1 MCRVNL
7 PTKQSNRFSVQ
18 VLTVDNPVQHP
29 YGGAVYTKE
38 PIFPMTSIQH
48 SSGRA
53 ATRPRYR
60 FGFDIGGT
68 FTDFVL
74 IDSQTGEVRTHK
86 VLTTGEA
93 PSEAVMEGWHFLLD
107 AAKAK
112 SSDVE
117 TAIHATTLITNALLE
132 GKGATT
138 ALITTRGFRDILE
151 LRREMRY
158 DIYDLEISLPE
169 PLVPRYRR
177 FEVTERMNAR
187 GEVLTP
193 LDVAS
198 LEPLVAE
205 FEAEGVDACAVVLL
219 HAFTNPDHEQR
230 IREWLRA
237 RMPDV
242 VVSISSEVAPEIREF
257 ERTST
262 TVANAYVQ
270 PLTGRYLDRLQ
281 RELQASGFESRL
293 YMMLSNG
300 GITSVETAGR
310 FPIRLVESGPAA
322 GALAAVFYGGLVGE
336 RDLVSFDMGGTT
348 AKLCLIR
355 DLTPQKS
362 TMFEIGRVHRFK
374 RGSGYPVLVPVVE
387 LIEIGAGGGSIA
399 RVDGLGLLKVGPD
412 SAGSSPGPVCYGLGG
427 TLPTVTDADAVLG
440 YLNPDFFLGGR
451 IQLDVAAAK
460 EAIDRQIAA
469 PLGLS
474 TAEAAYGIF
483 QVVNQSMISAT
494 RVHIAERNA
503 DARRMRLVAFGGAG
517 AVHADRIARELKML
531 GYICPASAGV
541 ASALGFLT
549 APASF
554 EFSRTHFAEVVDS
567 ELLELEAVFNELGRE
582 GSAVVVE
589 SGVPLNEVRLERRIE
604 VRHRGQGHVLEV
616 PLPEGA
622 LPEMGAEALREAF
635 FAHYRKLYGHSHPH
649 LAVEV
654 TTCRLA
660 ALGPKPTVKLGES
673 TASSADA
680 SIAIKAHRQAYFAE
694 LGGFVSTP
702 VFDRFQLAAGMTF
715 EGPAIVEQSD
725 STAVIGPLT
734 HVRAD
739 AYLNLIVTLNYER

>member
-1 MCRVNL
+1 MISTER
-7 PTKQSNRFSVQ
+7 
-18 VLTVDNPVQHP
+18 
-29 YGGAVYTKE
+29 
-38 PIFPMTSIQH
+38 
-48 SSGRA
+48 SSGHPA
-53 ATRPRYR
+53 GRPRYR

-74 IDSQTGEVRTHK
+74 IDSHSGQVRTHK
-86 VLTTGEA
+86 VLTTPDA
-93 PSEAVMEGWHFLLD
+93 PSQAVMEGWRFLLESAGAD
-107 AAKAK
+107 GG
-112 SSDVE
+112 DVE

-158 DIYDLEISLPE
+158 DIYDLEISLPD

-177 FEVTERMNAR
+177 FEATERMNAR

-193 LDVAS
+193 LDLAS

-205 FEAEGVDACAVVLL
+205 FGAQGVEACAVVLM
-219 HAFTNPDHEQR
+219 HAFTNPDHERQVR
-230 IREWLRA
+230 GWLQERL
-237 RMPDV
+237 PGV

-270 PLTGRYLDRLQ
+270 PLTNRYLERLQ
-281 RELQASGFESRL
+281 RELQEAGFAMRL
-293 YMMLSNG
+293 YLMLSNG
-300 GITSVETAGR
+300 GITTVETATR

-412 SAGSSPGPVCYGLGG
+412 SAGASPGPVCYGLGG

-440 YLNPDFFLGGR
+440 YLNPEFFLGGR
-451 IQLDVAAAK
+451 IALDVAAARA
-460 EAIDRQIAA
+460 AIEREIAT

-474 TAEAAYGIF
+474 VDEAAYGIY
-483 QVVNQSMISAT
+483 QVVNQNMISAT

-503 DARRMRLVAFGGAG
+503 DARRMRLIAFGGAG

-531 GYICPASAGV
+531 GYVCPASAGV

-554 EFSRTHFAEVVDS
+554 EFSRTHFAEVVDDQ
-567 ELLELEAVFNELGRE
+567 LPALEAVFEELARE
-582 GSAVVVE
+582 GRAVVVE
-589 SGVPLNEVRLERRIE
+589 SGVPVADVRLERRVE

-616 PLPEGA
+616 ILPDGA
-622 LPEMGAEALREAF
+622 LPDLGAEALREAF
-635 FAHYRKLYGHSHPH
+635 FARYRKVYGHAHPH

-660 ALGPKPTVKLGES
+660 ALGPTPTVALEERA
-673 TASSADA
+673 ASDADA
-680 SIAIKAHRQAYFAE
+680 ATAVKGHRPAYFAE
-694 LGGFVSTP
+694 LGGFVPTP
-702 VFDRFQLAAGMTF
+702 VFDRFRLAAGMTF

-725 STAVIGPLT
+725 STAVIGPDT
-734 HVRAD
+734 EVRVD
-739 AYLNLIVTLNYER
+739 AYLNLIVTLRYER

>member
-1 MCRVNL
+1 
-7 PTKQSNRFSVQ
+7 
-18 VLTVDNPVQHP
+18 
-29 YGGAVYTKE
+29 
-38 PIFPMTSIQH
+38 MTSTLR
-48 SSGRA
+48 SSSQPAGRA
-53 ATRPRYR
+53 RYR

-74 IDSQTGEVRTHK
+74 IDSLSGKVRTHK
-86 VLTTGEA
+86 VLTTPEA
-93 PSEAVMEGWHFLLD
+93 PSRAVMEGWRFLLD
-107 AAKAK
+107 AADATG
-112 SSDVE
+112 SDVE

-177 FEVTERMNAR
+177 FEASERMNAR
-187 GEVLTP
+187 GDVLAP

-205 FEAEGVDACAVVLL
+205 FNAQNVEACAVVLM
-219 HAFTNPDHEQR
+219 HAFTNPDHERQVR
-230 IREWLRA
+230 AWLQERL
-237 RMPDV
+237 PDV

-270 PLTGRYLDRLQ
+270 PLTNRYLERLQ
-281 RELQASGFESRL
+281 RELQDSGFASRL
-293 YMMLSNG
+293 YLMLSNG
-300 GITSVETAGR
+300 GITTVETAGR

-355 DLTPQKS
+355 DLKPQKS

-412 SAGSSPGPVCYGLGG
+412 SAGASPGPVCYGLGG
-427 TLPTVTDADAVLG
+427 TFPTVTDADAVLG
-440 YLNPDFFLGGR
+440 YLNPEFFLGGR
-451 IQLDVAAAK
+451 IALDVDAARA
-460 EAIDRQIAA
+460 AIAREIGD
-469 PLGLS
+469 PLDLS
-474 TAEAAYGIF
+474 ADEAAYGIF
-483 QVVNQSMISAT
+483 QVVNQNMISAT

-531 GYICPASAGV
+531 GYVCPASAGV

-554 EFSRTHFAEVVDS
+554 EFSRTHFAEVVDAQ
-567 ELLELEAVFNELGRE
+567 LPALEAVFEELARE
-582 GSAVVVE
+582 GRTVVVE
-589 SGVPLNEVRLERRIE
+589 SGVASADVRLERRVE

-616 PLPEGA
+616 ALPEGA
-622 LPEMGAEALREAF
+622 LPDVGAEALREAF
-635 FAHYRKLYGHSHPH
+635 FAQYRKVYGHAHPH
-649 LAVEV
+649 LVVEV

-660 ALGPKPTVKLGES
+660 ALGPKPNVTLEKRE
-673 TASSADA
+673 ASDADA
-680 SIAIKAHRQAYFAE
+680 STAVKAHRPAYFAE
-694 LGGFVSTP
+694 LGGFVPTP
-702 VFDRFQLAAGMTF
+702 VYDRFRLAAGMTL
-715 EGPAIVEQSD
+715 EGPAIVEQTD
-725 STAVIGPLT
+725 STAVIGPHT
-734 HVRAD
+734 DVRVD
-739 AYLNLIVTLNYER
+739 AYLNLIVTLRYDG

>member
-1 MCRVNL
+1 
-7 PTKQSNRFSVQ
+7 
-18 VLTVDNPVQHP
+18 
-29 YGGAVYTKE
+29 
-38 PIFPMTSIQH
+38 
-48 SSGRA
+48 
-53 ATRPRYR
+53 
-60 FGFDIGGT
+60 
-68 FTDFVL
+68 
-74 IDSQTGEVRTHK
+74 
-86 VLTTGEA
+86 
-93 PSEAVMEGWHFLLD
+93 MEGWHHLLE
-107 AAKAK
+107 AAGATG
-112 SSDVE
+112 SDVE

-158 DIYDLEISLPE
+158 DIYDLEISLPD

-177 FEVTERMNAR
+177 YEATERMTAR
-187 GEVLTP
+187 GEVRTP
-193 LDVAS
+193 LDVGG

-205 FEAEGVDACAVVLL
+205 FEAQGVESCAVVLM
-219 HAFTNPDHEQR
+219 HAFTNPVHEQR
-230 IREWLRA
+230 IRAWLEDRL
-237 RMPDV
+237 PGV

-270 PLTGRYLDRLQ
+270 PLTNRYLERLQ
-281 RELQASGFESRL
+281 RELQASGFASRL
-293 YMMLSNG
+293 YLMLSNG
-300 GITSVETAGR
+300 GIATVETAGR

-355 DLTPQKS
+355 DLKPQKS

-399 RVDGLGLLKVGPD
+399 RADGLGLLKVGPD
-412 SAGSSPGPVCYGLGG
+412 SAGASPGPVCYGLGG

-440 YLNPDFFLGGR
+440 YLNPEFFLGGR
-451 IQLDVAAAK
+451 IALDVDAAR
-460 EAIDRQIAA
+460 EAIAREIGD

-474 TAEAAYGIF
+474 AEEAAYGIF

-531 GYICPASAGV
+531 GYVCPASAGV

-554 EFSRTHFAEVVDS
+554 EFSRTHFAEVVDAQ
-567 ELLELEAVFNELGRE
+567 LPALEAVFAELARE
-582 GSAVVVE
+582 GRAVVVE
-589 SGVPLNEVRLERRIE
+589 SGVPDADVRLERRVE

-616 PLPEGA
+616 PLPDGA
-622 LPEMGAEALREAF
+622 LPDLGAEALREAF
-635 FAHYRKLYGHSHPH
+635 FTRYRKVYGHAHPH

-660 ALGPKPTVKLGES
+660 ALGPKPTVALEERTES
-673 TASSADA
+673 DA
-680 SIAIKAHRQAYFAE
+680 EAPSAIKAHRRAYFAE
-694 LGGFVSTP
+694 LGGYVSTP
-702 VFDRFQLAAGMTF
+702 IYDRFKLAAGMVF
-715 EGPAIVEQSD
+715 EGPAIVEQPD
-725 STAVIGPLT
+725 STAVIGPDAE
-734 HVRAD
+734 VRVD
-739 AYLNLIVTLNYER
+739 AYLNLIVTLRYAP